1 MVKTNNWLDGLSLV
15 LTIGIV
21 MGSVIW
27 MASLGMFNMSWTLS
41 ENLTWYF
48 IRSTGITAYILMTL
62 SVLWGLAL
70 SSKVVKHWSPG
81 MLSMMLHSGLSWMAV
96 VMTIAHA
103 SLLMFDT
110 YFTYQ
115 IPDLL
120 IPFIGPYRPFAVGL
134 GTIAFWGT
142 LIVTL
147 SFSFRKRL
155 GNRLW
160 KRIHY
165 LSYGAFIL
173 VTAHGLMAGTDA
185 DHIGFQAL
193 FWGAVLISVLL
204 LGYRLHGTAKSPQ
217 STTRTA
223 KGAA

>member
-15 LTIGIV
+15 LTVAIV
-21 MGSVIW
+21 MGSAIW
-27 MASLGMFNMSWTLS
+27 VASLGVFEITWLPS
-41 ENLTWYF
+41 ENLTWYL

-70 SSKVVKHWSPG
+70 SSKVVKDWSPG
-81 MLSMMLHSGLSWMAV
+81 ILSMMLHSGLSWMALAMAV
-96 VMTIAHA
+96 AHA
-103 SLLMFDT
+103 GLLMFDK

-115 IPDLL
+115 ILDLL

-134 GTIAFWGT
+134 GTLGFWGI

-147 SFSFRKRL
+147 SFSVRKRL

-165 LSYGAFIL
+165 ISYGAFVLI
-173 VTAHGLMAGTDA
+173 TAHGIMAGSDA
-185 DHIGFQAL
+185 DHIGFQGL
-193 FWGAVLISVLL
+193 FWGAMLLSVLL
-204 LGYRLHGTAKSPQ
+204 LGYRLHGSTNPPKSVARKTKQ
-217 STTRTA
+217 AT
-223 KGAA
+223 